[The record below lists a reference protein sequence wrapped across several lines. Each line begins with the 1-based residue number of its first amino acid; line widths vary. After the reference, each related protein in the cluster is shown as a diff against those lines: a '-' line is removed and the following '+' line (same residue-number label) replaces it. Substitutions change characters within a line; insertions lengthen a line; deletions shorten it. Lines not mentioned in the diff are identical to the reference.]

1 MGRCWEAGRISKF
14 SNVAPLHRL
23 VRLCLRSP
31 EWLLLPLVFSLKCPY
46 WPLSAVTAGVR
57 VLSARGLS
65 HGHGLSGQQ
74 VLLITPPPS
83 LALWMYSF
91 GDMKSYVSM
100 RQKSPVFISTC
111 IKCTFLELH
120 RYYKGKK
127 TEARMGQASPK
138 FHGKLAVKMAIQ
150 ASAP

>member
-1 MGRCWEAGRISKF
+1 MERCWEPGRISKF
-14 SNVAPLHRL
+14 SNVAPLHWL

-31 EWLLLPLVFSLKCPY
+31 EWLLLPLVFSLKCPC
-46 WPLSAVTAGVR
+46 WLLSAVMAGAR

-65 HGHGLSGQQ
+65 HAHGLSGQQ

-83 LALWMYSF
+83 LALWMHSF
-91 GDMKSYVSM
+91 RDMKSYVSM

-111 IKCTFLELH
+111 IKGTFLELH
-120 RYYKGKK
+120 CYYKRKK
-127 TEARMGQASPK
+127 TEARMGQASPE